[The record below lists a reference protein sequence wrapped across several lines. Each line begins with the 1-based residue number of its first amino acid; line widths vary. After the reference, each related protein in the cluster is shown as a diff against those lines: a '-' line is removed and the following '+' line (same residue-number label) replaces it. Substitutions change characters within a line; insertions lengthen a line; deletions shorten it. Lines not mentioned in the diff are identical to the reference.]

1 MNDLVAGTV
10 DLMCD
15 QTTNTTEQIR
25 AGTIKGFA
33 VTTPQRV
40 QSLPDL
46 PTAAEAG
53 LPNFEVSVWHG
64 LYAPRGTPQPIIQ
77 RLNRALVHALREESI
92 ARRFAELGTAPVAVD
107 RATPEVHRTF
117 WQQDIAKW
125 RPLIQAAGQ
134 YAD

>member
-25 AGTIKGFA
+25 AGTIRGFA
-33 VTTPQRV
+33 VTTRERIAA
-40 QSLPDL
+40 LPDL

-53 LPNFEVSVWHG
+53 LPDFEVSVWHG
-64 LYAPRGTPQPIIQ
+64 LYTPRNTPRPIVE
-77 RLNRALVHALREESI
+77 RLNRALVHALRDETI
-92 ARRFAELGTAPVAVD
+92 ARRFADLGTAPVPVA
-107 RATPEVHRTF
+107 RATPEAHRSF
-117 WQQDIAKW
+117 WQADIAKW

-134 YAD
+134 FAD

>member
-25 AGTIKGFA
+25 AGTIRGFA
-33 VTTPQRV
+33 VTTPQRIAA
-40 QSLPDL
+40 LPDM

-53 LPNFEVSVWHG
+53 LPGFEVSVWHG
-64 LYAPRGTPQPIIQ
+64 LYTPRNTPRPIVE
-77 RLNRALVHALREESI
+77 RLNRALVHALRDETI
-92 ARRFAELGTAPVAVD
+92 ARRFADLGTAPIPVE
-107 RATPEVHRTF
+107 RATPEAHRTF
-117 WQQDIAKW
+117 WQADIAKW

-134 YAD
+134 FAD